1 MVALYR
7 AFWLAVCHLCLLF
20 PLAKICQHTLLIG
33 WSSSSNKICKLVNS
47 VRNTHTVKR
56 ETKLTQQKSFIF
68 FFSPISPSM
77 EKIIFVGKELKSLK
91 TSLDLIG
98 NALGEFCVH
107 WLCCFLLHGEEH
119 DKKCLLVCRHLS
131 LRMMVPPLRFY
142 FVEKTIFEI
151 AMLVLYI

>member
-7 AFWLAVCHLCLLF
+7 AFWLAVCLLCLLF
-20 PLAKICQHTLLIG
+20 PLAQICQHTSLIG

-47 VRNTHTVKR
+47 VRNTHGQARNKTHS
-56 ETKLTQQKSFIF
+56 TKIF
-68 FFSPISPSM
+68 HLFFSPISPSM

-107 WLCCFLLHGEEH
+107 WLCCFFYCMERNMTRSA
-119 DKKCLLVCRHLS
+119 CLFAGIC
-131 LRMMVPPLRFY
+131 P
-142 FVEKTIFEI
+142 
-151 AMLVLYI
+151 